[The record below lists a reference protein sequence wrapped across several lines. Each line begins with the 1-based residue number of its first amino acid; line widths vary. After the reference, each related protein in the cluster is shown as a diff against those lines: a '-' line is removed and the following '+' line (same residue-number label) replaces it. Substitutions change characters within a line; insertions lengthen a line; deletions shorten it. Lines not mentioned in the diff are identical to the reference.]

1 MAFGTSSDGS
11 FNQINIAPL
20 TDVFLV
26 LLVIMILVAPLA
38 DTAVLKVSPPAAPG
52 HAQTSEE
59 DDKTP
64 QIKVDVTKYGS
75 VTINGTAV
83 VPADCPTIQKRIEA
97 EKEKIAGHDP
107 VLNLSSDEF
116 ARHKYV
122 VAVMD
127 AAEGAH
133 IKKLRFS
140 TPRKN

>member
-26 LLVIMILVAPLA
+26 LLV
-38 DTAVLKVSPPAAPG
+38 
-52 HAQTSEE
+52 
-59 DDKTP
+59 
-64 QIKVDVTKYGS
+64 IKVDVTKYGS